1 MCGQGRGEMIMP
13 GEALS
18 KALERLARRFETLPW
33 TFSTVRRGRR
43 DEIVRLWPGSSD
55 EDIMVCVLRNF
66 DFHERLHRQD
76 YYFFNYTYKGS
87 YQAFCDRSSNVVT
100 IHEGECHVGQ
110 PFSGYGIRQDAES
123 RSAVVGVLIRKELFY
138 RDFLPVVSSAPAIFR
153 FFIDPQQNEFSTEYL
168 RFAFPDDSP
177 VKMLL
182 EMMVIE
188 YSDPKEETQAML
200 KSLTAALLLQIARRY
215 REVSKSGISQSVSD
229 KMVAFIGE
237 HLGNVSLD
245 SIGKHFF
252 YNSTYVSNLLKSG
265 TGRTFSEILLRL
277 RMERAVMLMKGTTL
291 SNEEIA
297 DMLGYSNTSNFYKAF
312 RQYFGISPREYLHIM
327 A

>member
-1 MCGQGRGEMIMP
+1 MP

-33 TFSTVRRGRR
+33 TFSTVRRGGR

-76 YYFFNYTYKGS
+76 YYFFNYAYKGS

-100 IHEGECHVGQ
+100 IHEGECYVGQ

-153 FFIDPQQNEFSTEYL
+153 FS
-168 RFAFPDDSP
+168 SP
-177 VKMLL
+177 SSPSFNLQL
-182 EMMVIE
+182 ENN
-188 YSDPKEETQAML
+188 
-200 KSLTAALLLQIARRY
+200 
-215 REVSKSGISQSVSD
+215 
-229 KMVAFIGE
+229 F
-237 HLGNVSLD
+237 LG
-245 SIGKHFF
+245 
-252 YNSTYVSNLLKSG
+252 
-265 TGRTFSEILLRL
+265 
-277 RMERAVMLMKGTTL
+277 A
-291 SNEEIA
+291 
-297 DMLGYSNTSNFYKAF
+297 
-312 RQYFGISPREYLHIM
+312 
-327 A
+327 